1 VLNAPENLLL
11 QSKHRSNFTA
21 SKTYATLP
29 SLDNKLSS
37 KEIKH
42 MTSNDL
48 KRGLVFLLEAAP
60 CLVLDVSSQSP
71 SARGGSTLI
80 KTKYRNLLTGQVLE
94 KTFKAGDRVDEADF
108 EKRKGQF
115 LYADGDNGV
124 FMDLESYEQ
133 YELGDDMYGPVKGF
147 LLDGTEVVMGVFE
160 GQVVSIEPPMIV
172 ELQVTETAPAIKNAT
187 AQAQTKE
194 AVLET
199 GLRLQVPSYLESNER
214 VKVDTREGRFV
225 SRA

>member
-1 VLNAPENLLL
+1 
-11 QSKHRSNFTA
+11 
-21 SKTYATLP
+21 
-29 SLDNKLSS
+29 
-37 KEIKH
+37 

-48 KRGLVFLLEAAP
+48 KRGLVFLLENAP
-60 CLVLDVSSQSP
+60 CLVLDTSSQSP

-94 KTFKAGDRVDEADF
+94 KAFKAGDRVDDADF

-147 LLDGTEVVMGVFE
+147 LHDGTEVILGVFE

-172 ELQVTETAPAIKNAT
+172 ELLVTETAPAIKNAT

-199 GLRLQVPSYLESNER
+199 GLRLQVPSYLETDER
-214 VKVDTREGRFV
+214 VKVDPREGRFV

>member
-1 VLNAPENLLL
+1 
-11 QSKHRSNFTA
+11 
-21 SKTYATLP
+21 
-29 SLDNKLSS
+29 
-37 KEIKH
+37 

-48 KRGLVFLLEAAP
+48 KRGQVILLDSSP
-60 CLVLDVSSQSP
+60 CLVLEVSSQSP

-94 KTFKAGDRVDEADF
+94 KAFKAGDRVDAADF

-133 YELGDDMYGPVKGF
+133 YELGEEMYGPVKGY
-147 LLDGTEVVMGVFE
+147 LLDGTEVVIGVFE
-160 GQVVSIEPPMIV
+160 GQVVPVEPPMNV
-172 ELQVTETAPAIKNAT
+172 ELLVVETAPAIRNAT

-194 AVLET
+194 ATLET
-199 GLRLQVPSYLESNER
+199 GLKIQVPAYLETDEK
-214 VKVDTREGRFV
+214 VKVDTRDGRFI

>member
-1 VLNAPENLLL
+1 
-11 QSKHRSNFTA
+11 
-21 SKTYATLP
+21 
-29 SLDNKLSS
+29 
-37 KEIKH
+37 

-48 KRGLVFLLEAAP
+48 KRGLVFLLDSSP
-60 CLVLDVSSQSP
+60 CLVLDLSSQSP

-94 KTFKAGDRVDEADF
+94 KTFKAGERVDDADF

-115 LYADGDNGV
+115 LYADGDNGI

-160 GQVVSIEPPMIV
+160 GEVISSSVNLPFETIVNNLGVEKTQV
-172 ELQVTETAPAIKNAT
+172 
-187 AQAQTKE
+187 
-194 AVLET
+194 
-199 GLRLQVPSYLESNER
+199 
-214 VKVDTREGRFV
+214 
-225 SRA
+225 

>member
-1 VLNAPENLLL
+1 
-11 QSKHRSNFTA
+11 
-21 SKTYATLP
+21 
-29 SLDNKLSS
+29 
-37 KEIKH
+37 

-48 KRGLVFLLEAAP
+48 KRGLVILYDNAP
-60 CLVLDVSSQSP
+60 CLVLDVTSQSP

-94 KTFKAGDRVDEADF
+94 KAFKAGERVDAADF

-133 YELGDDMYGPVKGF
+133 YELGDEMYGPVQGY
-147 LLDGTEVVMGVFE
+147 LLDGTEVVLGVFA

-172 ELQVTETAPAIKNAT
+172 ELLVTETTPAIKNAT

-194 AVLET
+194 ATLET
-199 GLRLQVPSYLESNER
+199 GLKIQVPGYLETDER
-214 VKVDTREGRFV
+214 VKVDTRECRFV